1 MIKINLLPEAKPAK
15 KKKGVSALGG
25 AGQLNVILLAGG
37 VVLGLLAV
45 LIQWWVLNSETN
57 RLNTEIAEKQRE
69 VARLESILR
78 EVKDFENKRDRLKKK
93 VDLIQ
98 NLKENQKGPVRLM
111 DEVSTALPDLLWF
124 ENMEYNS
131 NSIRLTGKALNPP
144 AVANFLENLKK
155 VKSFDEPTLQEI
167 TATGSGSSLYTF
179 RLDFIFKNLDRT
191 QGEPVAK
198 PQEGAPK
205 PEGEPAPPAKSVQK
219 PADIRTN
226 APVPGTL
233 ALVPGR

>member
-1 MIKINLLPEAKPAK
+1 
-15 KKKGVSALGG
+15 
-25 AGQLNVILLAGG
+25 
-37 VVLGLLAV
+37 
-45 LIQWWVLNSETN
+45 LNSETN